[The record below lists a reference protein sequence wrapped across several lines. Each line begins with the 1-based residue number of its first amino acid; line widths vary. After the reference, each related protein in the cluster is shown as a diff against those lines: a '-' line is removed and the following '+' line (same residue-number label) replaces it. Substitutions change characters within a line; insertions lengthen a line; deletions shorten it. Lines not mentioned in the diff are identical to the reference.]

1 MLLLFCLSPQDAL
14 GDAKASILWCSGL
27 AIWMNDVINCVKRK
41 KQNKTRRQQSK
52 VYRFIFSTGIMGG
65 CKVSIHNSINIDAT
79 KSWNFYIAN
88 DSFETIKW
96 IPRIHH
102 RISCLHGLKENW
114 SVRIWPF
121 TIFRYASYNF
131 STACWIQ
138 LLVTCGYYADC
149 NPQKINRITAP
160 SQHRGPK
167 RYVT

>member
-102 RISCLHGLKENW
+102 RISCLHGLKEKG
-114 SVRIWPF
+114 
-121 TIFRYASYNF
+121 ASEFGPLLSLGMPPTTLARHVGYNCLWH
-131 STACWIQ
+131 A
-138 LLVTCGYYADC
+138 VTML
-149 NPQKINRITAP
+149 TVT
-160 SQHRGPK
+160 HRKSIG
-167 RYVT
+167 